1 MNIILIT
8 GIIVAGIVAVI
19 AILAHGKGCKVTALP
34 IVNHTEKV
42 PRNNVTIN
50 FKEPD
55 DRKDVT
61 FNGDA
66 DFDELVDVLG
76 DYASIFANPPKRGMS
91 RDSKL
96 TYIRNDYH
104 DRISRIVNILNVEG
118 INMRSLST
126 TSIAMAIMTSAE
138 GLTYGDIHT
147 YWTAGHHCL

>member
-34 IVNHTEKV
+34 IVKHTEQV

-50 FKEPD
+50 FKEAD
-55 DRKDVT
+55 DRKDMT

-118 INMRSLST
+118 INISSYIDMVLTDHFLRYEKPINYLYRLSL
-126 TSIAMAIMTSAE
+126 
-138 GLTYGDIHT
+138 IHI
-147 YWTAGHHCL
+147 

>member
-34 IVNHTEKV
+34 IVKHTEQV

-50 FKEPD
+50 FKEAD
-55 DRKDVT
+55 DRKDMT

-66 DFDELVDVLG
+66 DFDELMDVLG

-118 INMRSLST
+118 INISSYIDMVLTDHFLRYEK
-126 TSIAMAIMTSAE
+126 SINYLYRN
-138 GLTYGDIHT
+138 GYHDI
-147 YWTAGHHCL
+147 C

>member
-34 IVNHTEKV
+34 IVKHTEQV

-50 FKEPD
+50 FKEAD
-55 DRKDVT
+55 DRKDMT

-118 INMRSLST
+118 INISSYIDMVLTDHFLRYEKSINYLYRS
-126 TSIAMAIMTSAE
+126 
-138 GLTYGDIHT
+138 GYHDI
-147 YWTAGHHCL
+147 C

>member
-55 DRKDVT
+55 DRKDMT

-96 TYIRNDYH
+96 TY
-104 DRISRIVNILNVEG
+104 
-118 INMRSLST
+118 T
-126 TSIAMAIMTSAE
+126 
-138 GLTYGDIHT
+138 
-147 YWTAGHHCL
+147 